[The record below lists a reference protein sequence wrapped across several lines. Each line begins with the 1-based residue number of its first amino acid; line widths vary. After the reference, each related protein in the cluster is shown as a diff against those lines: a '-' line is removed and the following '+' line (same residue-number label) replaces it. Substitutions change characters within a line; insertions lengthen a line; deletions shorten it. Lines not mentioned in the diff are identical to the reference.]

1 MANSQ
6 PRPRGAG
13 FFSAD
18 FLDATFLV
26 TDVFFFATGFLVSVA
41 LMRVTVV
48 AWATGAFLVVDFFA
62 FVAILSPI

>member
-41 LMRVTVV
+41 LIRVTVV
-48 AWATGAFLVVDFFA
+48 AATGAFLVVDFFA